1 METTTSGGIVLRC
14 PNCGAKNRVD
24 RTKAAK
30 ARPRC
35 ARCHQPLVV
44 PPKQARPLVVTDANA
59 RELLDR
65 SPLPVLLEFS
75 SPYCLYCQRFQ
86 PTLEKL
92 SREVSDR
99 VRVAVTDIE
108 QNRTT
113 AARYGVRATPT
124 LVILDGGRERDRVE
138 GLLSEDQV
146 RYRFARYLG

>member
-1 METTTSGGIVLRC
+1 MPEKSGNTLVVRC
-14 PNCGAKNRVD
+14 PECGAKNRVD
-24 RTKAAK
+24 RDKAAH

-35 ARCHQPLVV
+35 ARCHESLLI
-44 PPKQARPLVVTDANA
+44 PPKQEYPIVITDANV
-59 RELLDR
+59 REVLDH

-92 SREVSDR
+92 AREVSDR
-99 VRVAVTDIE
+99 VRVGITDIE
-108 QNRTT
+108 TNRMT

-124 LVILDGGRERDRVE
+124 LLIVDRGKELDRVE
-138 GLLSEDQV
+138 GLLTEDQV